1 MSLEHI
7 DVVIACNRKVRE
19 KYLDPDDL
27 KRLEEFANWR
37 WIEFEGGGIQ
47 DANTQPEERA
57 KLAGELTETVALI
70 LCHGA
75 PRIDT
80 ELLACAPKLKLIGEL
95 EGDRFASRIDLEA
108 AWERGISTV
117 DTTNGSSYPVAEW
130 ALGLL
135 LISMRNAG
143 ALFRRI
149 IAGQPTWKEGFKIG
163 KRETDPGYLHGDLY
177 GKRVGLIGCGHIGR
191 RLIKFLRPFE
201 VEIWVHDPYL
211 SSEMADA
218 SGFLQTSLDNVLSQ
232 CDAIICLAPL
242 TPKTEGMIGRSELN
256 RIPSGSV
263 LINVSRG
270 PIIDS
275 EALIERLKRGDI
287 VAGLDVF
294 DPEPIPPTSEII
306 QLENVFLSP
315 HIAGV
320 TAASHPRFFK
330 LMVDEVKR
338 YHEGH
343 GNLFEL
349 TPRSLANRT
358 GMEV

>member
-1 MSLEHI
+1 MDPEQI
-7 DVVIACNRKVRE
+7 DVVIACNRRVRE
-19 KYLDPDDL
+19 NYLDPDDL

-47 DANTQPEERA
+47 DANTQPEEKA
-57 KLAGELTETVALI
+57 KLAGELAETVALI

-80 ELLACAPKLKLIGEL
+80 ELLAYAPKLKLIGEL

-108 AWERGISTV
+108 AWGRGIRTV

-149 IAGQPTWKEGFKIG
+149 IAGQTAC

-218 SGFLQTSLDNVLSQ
+218 AGFLQTSLDHVLSQ

-294 DPEPIPPTSEII
+294 DPEPIPPDSEII
-306 QLENVFLSP
+306 HLENVFLSP

-320 TAASHPRFFK
+320 TAASYPRFFK

-338 YHEGH
+338 YYEGH

-358 GMEV
+358 GIEI

>member
-1 MSLEHI
+1 MARERI
-7 DVVIACNRKVRE
+7 DVVIACNRRVRDG
-19 KYLDPDDL
+19 YLDPCDL
-27 KRLEEFANWR
+27 ERLEEFADWR

-47 DANTQPEERA
+47 DANTRPKDRARLAEE
-57 KLAGELTETVALI
+57 LAETVALI

-75 PRIDT
+75 PRIDA
-80 ELLACAPKLKLIGEL
+80 EILDRGPNLKLIGEL

-108 AWERGISTV
+108 AWERGIRTV

-149 IAGQPTWKEGFKIG
+149 IAGQTTRN
-163 KRETDPGYLHGDLY
+163 RENDPGYLRGDLY

-211 SSEMADA
+211 PSEIADVV
-218 SGFLQTSLDNVLSQ
+218 GFLQTSLDHVLSQ
-232 CDAIICLAPL
+232 CDAIVCLAPL
-242 TPKTEGMIGRSELN
+242 TSKTKGMIGRSELN

-263 LINVSRG
+263 LVNVSRG

-294 DPEPIPPTSEII
+294 DPEPIPPNSEII
-306 QLENVFLSP
+306 HLENVFLSP

-320 TAASHPRFFK
+320 TAASYPRFFK
-330 LMVDEVKR
+330 LMVDELKR
-338 YHEGH
+338 YSDGH

-349 TPRSLANRT
+349 TPRSQANRT
-358 GMEV
+358 GAEV